1 MILGWGRRIM
11 ATCTAIINGRDNT
24 RSQSFAYDALN
35 RIWLA
40 RTQATTGANAWGQA
54 FGYDPWGNLLTTAL
68 TQGAAPS
75 FSVAANGQNRIVGY
89 CYDAAGNVLDPNACP
104 SDNPHTYAYNAEG
117 QMVSAVAGAYTYTYD
132 GDGQRVKKS
141 SGKLYWYGTN
151 ADVLAESDL
160 AGNITD
166 EYVFFRSQRIAR
178 RDAAGNVDYYL
189 SDQLGS
195 SRVVTDSSGNLL
207 DDSDFYPFG
216 WERPVASSSGNT
228 YKFTGKERDSESGN
242 DYFGARYYASSMG
255 RMLSPDPVFISADR
269 IADPQGLNLYAYAR
283 NNPLTITDPTGLDFY
298 QTCTPTDDNGS
309 TCQQV
314 QNGSSKV
321 WVQGTSDDN
330 GQFTANRIANDAN
343 GNLVDTAHGNAA
355 VSGSF
360 DENGVHLNGAQGQF
374 IDGSAQTNVN
384 GSGIFSGIQGQFVS
398 DCGGSCQG
406 RAELVGSDSALAAME
421 GKLQQQGGL
430 LSSLDLLS
438 GAHNS
443 GTQWKNSNG
452 YVHVI
457 LNGDGTLNAGKTEM
471 HFEGYPT
478 GVDVT
483 KFALHMVDTI
493 RDAASG
499 RAAEEKNRVL
509 P

>member
-1 MILGWGRRIM
+1 MADAAGTESWTYDPMGRVGFDQRTTNGVTKTTAYSYYLDGSLNTLTYPSGRVMTYQVGGAELPLSANDSTTTYAANATYTPAGALAGLTMAGGNITLSQAYNSRLQPGRLQAVSAGGADLLDLAYDFGLGTADNGNV
-11 ATCTAIINGRDNT
+11 TAIINGRDNT

-195 SRVVTDSSGNLL
+195 SRVVTDSIGNLL

-216 WERPVASSSGNT
+216 WERRVASSSGNT

-269 IADPQGLNLYAYAR
+269 IADTLGAESLR
-283 NNPLTITDPTGLDFY
+283 IR
-298 QTCTPTDDNGS
+298 
-309 TCQQV
+309 
-314 QNGSSKV
+314 SK
-321 WVQGTSDDN
+321 QSPHDH
-330 GQFTANRIANDAN
+330 RP
-343 GNLVDTAHGNAA
+343 HG
-355 VSGSF
+355 V
-360 DENGVHLNGAQGQF
+360 
-374 IDGSAQTNVN
+374 
-384 GSGIFSGIQGQFVS
+384 
-398 DCGGSCQG
+398 
-406 RAELVGSDSALAAME
+406 
-421 GKLQQQGGL
+421 GL
-430 LSSLDLLS
+430 LP
-438 GAHNS
+438 N
-443 GTQWKNSNG
+443 
-452 YVHVI
+452 
-457 LNGDGTLNAGKTEM
+457 
-471 HFEGYPT
+471 
-478 GVDVT
+478 
-483 KFALHMVDTI
+483 LH
-493 RDAASG
+493 AYG
-499 RAAEEKNRVL
+499 R
-509 P
+509 